1 MAPARDFG
9 PVGVVTHMTT
19 PGEELISWHRERC
32 GLSEAAPDEP
42 RRRAAAAL
50 PTLIIT
56 RGACRGGAN
65 PATAGDRSQ
74 PRPELRVA
82 PAHAPGGGGFW
93 ALRGADG
100 PSILTGIIP

>member
-42 RRRAAAAL
+42 RRRGAPDPDHHPRRL
-50 PTLIIT
+50 P
-56 RGACRGGAN
+56 RG
-65 PATAGDRSQ
+65 SQ
-74 PRPELRVA
+74 PRHCGRSVSA
-82 PAHAPGGGGFW
+82 PAGTAGR
-93 ALRGADG
+93 ARTRTRGRW
-100 PSILTGIIP
+100 ILGLAWS